1 MAGIGSAAIIRLIED
16 KCNTLSGGIL
26 SILELL
32 IDQQDS
38 RFTSARTQVLNRI
51 GDFKRSLLD
60 EIKITSRSHETIVV
74 RDQSMEVKI

>member
-1 MAGIGSAAIIRLIED
+1 MAGVGSATIVRLIEE

-38 RFTSARTQVLNRI
+38 RFTSARTQVLNKI
-51 GDFKRSLLD
+51 GDFKRSLIE
-60 EIKITSRSHETIVV
+60 EIKEDYQIISLSHETITV
-74 RDQSMEVKI
+74 REN

>member
-1 MAGIGSAAIIRLIED
+1 MAGIGSAAIVRLIEE

-38 RFTSARTQVLNRI
+38 RFTSARTQVLNKI
-51 GDFKRSLLD
+51 GDFKRSLIE
-60 EIKITSRSHETIVV
+60 EIKEDYQITSLSHETITV
-74 RDQSMEVKI
+74 REN